1 VDVRYNLTPRDLMIR
16 FGAFYRSIDPDFW
29 VKKLFDQIRKTPQ
42 AQLGRYVVTDM
53 RFRNEL
59 DWFRRHNALLVRLER
74 DEKFTGRSIDDPSET
89 ELDHFKEWDILIKP
103 EFNLDE
109 ADMKNTAS
117 QVAAHAA

>member
-1 VDVRYNLTPRDLMIR
+1 
-16 FGAFYRSIDPDFW
+16 
-29 VKKLFDQIRKTPQ
+29 
-42 AQLGRYVVTDM
+42 
-53 RFRNEL
+53 
-59 DWFRRHNALLVRLER
+59 VRLER